1 MQKSLAKRKS
11 TRSQRCWVA
20 VALALLSNGTWGEEL
35 MGLMQAYEA
44 ARAHDP
50 VFKGAQAVRDEGLE
64 HQAIGQAKLLPIIS
78 GVVSSNQN
86 QSRVTEASGR
96 TDNRGRYASNTSSLQ
111 LRQPLYDRE
120 AWAAKE
126 QGAALTAASEA
137 LFRFREQELMVR
149 VFESYSKALLAS
161 EEVSLVKAQLQSA
174 DELLR
179 ANEQRLLQG
188 EGTRTDMLETRS
200 KQALIQAELIVAQ
213 DRAQHAIDAL
223 QAIVG
228 KPVSQLERLSSRGAA
243 RLVLGALD
251 DWRSKAFD
259 ANPEVESLKH
269 TLEAARQEVRRV
281 DSGHYPRL
289 ALILSVGNNK
299 SDTTST
305 YRQSSRTTTV
315 GVQLNV
321 PIFAGG
327 SVSAQSRQAVAQLV
341 KAQADL
347 DARVAELEVELHR
360 QYSAQKNGVLRIAAL
375 ESAVATSHALIEA
388 TQRSFIGG
396 ERTNVDVLNAQERL
410 AQSVHD
416 LAQARYE
423 QLVAG
428 LRLRHLAGV
437 LGEADLR
444 EVASLLISTQK

>member
-1 MQKSLAKRKS
+1 M
-11 TRSQRCWVA
+11 
-20 VALALLSNGTWGEEL
+20 
-35 MGLMQAYEA
+35 
-44 ARAHDP
+44 
-50 VFKGAQAVRDEGLE
+50 
-64 HQAIGQAKLLPIIS
+64 
-78 GVVSSNQN
+78 
-86 QSRVTEASGR
+86 
-96 TDNRGRYASNTSSLQ
+96 
-111 LRQPLYDRE
+111 
-120 AWAAKE
+120 
-126 QGAALTAASEA
+126 
-137 LFRFREQELMVR
+137 
-149 VFESYSKALLAS
+149 
-161 EEVSLVKAQLQSA
+161 
-174 DELLR
+174 
-179 ANEQRLLQG
+179 
-188 EGTRTDMLETRS
+188 
-200 KQALIQAELIVAQ
+200 
-213 DRAQHAIDAL
+213 
-223 QAIVG
+223 
-228 KPVSQLERLSSRGAA
+228 
-243 RLVLGALD
+243 GALD

-289 ALILSVGNNK
+289 ALILSVGNNE

-423 QLVAG
+423 QLVAD

-444 EVASLLISTQK
+444 EVASHFGGEIN

>member
-1 MQKSLAKRKS
+1 MQKKNAKNES
-11 TRSQRCWVA
+11 TRGWQHFVA
-20 VALALLSNGTWGEEL
+20 VVLALSSHGTWAKEL

-44 ARAHDP
+44 ARSYDP
-50 VFKGAQAVRDEGLE
+50 VFKGAQAVRDEGRE
-64 HQAIGQAKLLPIIS
+64 HQTIGQAKLLPVIS

-86 QSRVTEASGR
+86 QSRVTEANGR

-111 LRQPLYDRE
+111 LRQALYDRE

-126 QGAALTAASEA
+126 QGVARTAASEA

-149 VFESYSKALLAS
+149 VFEAYSKALLAS
-161 EEVSLVKAQLQSA
+161 EEVRLVEAQLQSA

-179 ANEQRLLQG
+179 ANEQRLMQG
-188 EGTRTDMLETRS
+188 EGTRTDTLETRS

-213 DRAQHAIDAL
+213 DRAQHALDAL
-223 QAIVG
+223 QSIVG
-228 KPVSQLERLSSRGAA
+228 RPVKQLERFTSRGGTTSAP
-243 RLVLGALD
+243 GALD

-259 ANPEVESLKH
+259 TNPEVESLKH
-269 TLEAARQEVRRV
+269 NLEAARHEVSRAK
-281 DSGHYPRL
+281 SGHYPRL
-289 ALILSVGNNK
+289 ALIVSVGNNE

-305 YRQSSRTTTV
+305 YRQSSQTTTV

-341 KAQADL
+341 KAQADM

-360 QYSAQKNGVLRIAAL
+360 QYSAQKNGLLRIAAL
-375 ESAVATSHALIEA
+375 ESAVATSYALIEA
-388 TQRSFIGG
+388 TQRSFTGG

-410 AQSVHD
+410 AQSVRD
-416 LAQARYE
+416 LTQARYE
-423 QLVAG
+423 QLLAG

-444 EVASLLISTQK
+444 EVASHFGQGRK